1 MARCADRRTLSRR
14 VVDAVVDVHRA
25 RNEFDFAKEKQPEG
39 LDALARAI
47 DKAMAAERAAAHA
60 LYTHI
65 KQHGCQGEW

>member
-1 MARCADRRTLSRR
+1 
-14 VVDAVVDVHRA
+14 VHRA